1 MVLKT
6 KDAKAFVLRSLIFGS
21 MLAGALMLG
30 SCGSSEETAAA
41 EDEGFEDTTAA
52 AQPAE
57 PAQEESSDQ
66 QALTSFIGAAPKK
79 EAPKEEKPAEQPMAQ
94 TEPAAST
101 TPAEDLRTEN
111 TSLKQQ
117 IVKLEQDNRTLNA
130 RISDA
135 GADKAE
141 EAAKVA
147 AQSAAISARGAQVTM
162 ASEPV
167 ASDEAIAAYQD
178 ALQTFH
184 SKAYDATISK
194 LQAIIDG
201 NPPNDLADNCQ
212 YWMGE
217 ANFGKKNYEEAIK
230 HFQLVFQ
237 YQRSEK
243 LADAHFMMAQCYER
257 LGRKTTA
264 KEEYEKVVKDFPT
277 SRLVQKAKDRWAR
290 L

>member
-1 MVLKT
+1 
-6 KDAKAFVLRSLIFGS
+6 
-21 MLAGALMLG
+21 
-30 SCGSSEETAAA
+30 
-41 EDEGFEDTTAA
+41 
-52 AQPAE
+52 
-57 PAQEESSDQ
+57 
-66 QALTSFIGAAPKK
+66 
-79 EAPKEEKPAEQPMAQ
+79 
-94 TEPAAST
+94 
-101 TPAEDLRTEN
+101 
-111 TSLKQQ
+111 
-117 IVKLEQDNRTLNA
+117 
-130 RISDA
+130 
-135 GADKAE
+135 
-141 EAAKVA
+141 
-147 AQSAAISARGAQVTM
+147 M

-237 YQRSEK
+237 YERSEK
-243 LADAHFMMAQCYER
+243 LADAHYMMAQSYER
-257 LGRKTTA
+257 LGKKANA